1 MAQLSDDCFAFGG
14 PMMSVDEAVGLIAER
29 VTPVADV
36 EAVTLARAD
45 GRILAKDISA
55 PLPLPPFT
63 NSAVD
68 GYAVSSRDLP
78 QQQEQAFPVDGTRPG
93 RRLRDSA
100 GQAGAGGAHLHRR
113 ADARRR
119 RYCVHAGRRPR
130 RGSTRSFF
138 PRASS
143 PAPMCVPQAR
153 TFAAGFAA
161 LKAGQRLRPQD
172 VALVAA
178 FGLTQLDVV
187 RRIRVAVFST
197 GNELASPGEARAAAQ
212 LFDSN
217 RFMLMA
223 MLARLGC
230 DVSDLGILRDDRA
243 ALARALQEVAGT
255 HDLILTTGGVSTG
268 EEDHVKASVES
279 VGRLV
284 LWRMAIKPGRP
295 VAMGIIGGTPFIGL
309 PGNPVASFVTFVHVV
324 RPTILA
330 LSGAMPEK
338 LLPMPVRAGFAYKKK
353 IARREYVR
361 VSLRKAADGALEA
374 VKFPREGAGLLS
386 SLVDTDGLVELGE
399 DVTLV
404 EPGPDGRVPVLC
416 EPDLVI
422 VVDDAGCSRHVD
434 TMTTTKL
441 DLAGLK
447 CPLPALKTRKALKTL
462 PPGDRLEVLC
472 TDPLA
477 VIDIPNLI
485 RETGDRIEIT
495 ERSESRIVFLIEK
508 SNGSTEKA
516 GQSSGSP

>member
-1 MAQLSDDCFAFGG
+1 
-14 PMMSVDEAVGLIAER
+14 
-29 VTPVADV
+29 
-36 EAVTLARAD
+36 
-45 GRILAKDISA
+45 
-55 PLPLPPFT
+55 
-63 NSAVD
+63 
-68 GYAVSSRDLP
+68 
-78 QQQEQAFPVDGTRPG
+78 
-93 RRLRDSA
+93 
-100 GQAGAGGAHLHRR
+100 
-113 ADARRR
+113 
-119 RYCVHAGRRPR
+119 
-130 RGSTRSFF
+130 
-138 PRASS
+138 
-143 PAPMCVPQAR
+143 MCGPQAR
-153 TFAAGFAA
+153 TFPSGFAA

-172 VALVAA
+172 VALAAA

-330 LSGAMPEK
+330 LSGAMQEK

-404 EPGPDGRVPVLC
+404 EPGQTVGFLSY
-416 EPDLVI
+416 
-422 VVDDAGCSRHVD
+422 AS
-434 TMTTTKL
+434 
-441 DLAGLK
+441 
-447 CPLPALKTRKALKTL
+447 
-462 PPGDRLEVLC
+462 
-472 TDPLA
+472 
-477 VIDIPNLI
+477 LI
-485 RETGDRIEIT
+485 
-495 ERSESRIVFLIEK
+495 
-508 SNGSTEKA
+508 
-516 GQSSGSP
+516 